1 MAITTRA
8 EDYSARYNDLVQQAE
23 LAENSSVR
31 GCMVIK
37 PYGYAIWE
45 NIRDV
50 LDQMFKNTWHQNA
63 YFPLFIPKSFLCKEA
78 DHVKWFA
85 KECAVVTHY
94 RLKNAEDWSGVVV
107 DPEARLEE
115 ELIVRPTSET
125 IIWDSYKKWIS
136 SYRDLPL
143 LLNQWANVVR
153 WEMRTRIFLRS
164 AEFLRQEWHTAHAT
178 SEEANEEAKK
188 MIDVYRDFSE
198 SYLATSPV
206 VGRKPAHERFA
217 GALETYTI
225 EPMMQDLK
233 SLQAGTSHF
242 LGQNFGKAFDVQ
254 FTNENNELEYVW
266 WTSWGVSTRLMWNL
280 IMAHS
285 DDQGLVLPPALA
297 PIHLVIVPIF
307 KTAEDLEEIKAFLKP
322 LTDKLNQTY
331 ITFSSKYAEMRKK
344 LNRKMDDDTQKTPG
358 WKFHE
363 REMKWVPL
371 RITIGKRDLEAGK
384 IEVFTRATW
393 EKVQMTVEEF
403 SQNMEKMLLDIQSL
417 LLQKNKSFR
426 EEHTYYVDNYDEFKE
441 KIEQWFV
448 FAHWDG
454 TAETA
459 EKIQEECKATIR
471 CFPNGE
477 YIRDAN
483 EKWVDMISW
492 KESECRVLFAKSY

>member
-1 MAITTRA
+1 MAIATRA

-50 LDQMFKNTWHQNA
+50 LDQMFKNTGHQNA

-198 SYLATSPV
+198 NYLATSPV
-206 VGRKPAHERFA
+206 VWRKPAHERFA

-254 FTNENNELEYVW
+254 FTNENNELEYVRW
-266 WTSWGVSTRLMWNL
+266 SSRGVSTRLMWNL

-307 KTAEDLEEIKAFLKP
+307 KTAEDLEEIKRFLKP
-322 LTDKLNQTY
+322 LTDKLDQTY

-344 LNRKMDDDTQKTPG
+344 LNWKMDDDTQKTPG

-371 RITIGKRDLEAGK
+371 RITIWKRDLENGK

-393 EKVQMTVEEF
+393 EKVQMTIEEF
-403 SQNMEKMLLDIQSL
+403 SENMEKMLLDIQSL

-426 EEHTYYVDNYDEFKE
+426 EEHTYYVDSYDEFKE

-459 EKIQEECKATIR
+459 EKIQDECKATIR

-492 KESECRVLFAKSY
+492 KPSECRVLFAKSY

>member
-50 LDQMFKNTWHQNA
+50 LDQMIKNTWHQNA
-63 YFPLFIPKSFLCKEA
+63 YFPLFIPKSFFSKEA
-78 DHVKWFA
+78 SHVAWFA

-94 RLKNAEDWSGVVV
+94 RLKNADDGSWIIV
-107 DPEARLEE
+107 DPEAKLDE

-188 MIDVYRDFSE
+188 MIDVYTDFSK
-198 SYLATSPV
+198 SFLANSPV
-206 VGRKPAHERFA
+206 VWRKPAHDRFA
-217 GALETYTI
+217 WALETYTF
-225 EPMMQDLK
+225 EPMMQDFK
-233 SLQAGTSHF
+233 ALQWWTSHF

-254 FTNENNELEYVW
+254 FTNEKNEQEYVR
-266 WTSWGVSTRLMWNL
+266 WTSWWVTTRLMWNL
-280 IMAHS
+280 IMSHS

-307 KTAEDLEEIKAFLKP
+307 KTAEDLEEIKSFLKP
-322 LTDKLNQTY
+322 LTDKLDQTY

-344 LNRKMDDDTQKTPG
+344 LTWKMDDDTKKSPG
-358 WKFHE
+358 WKFSE
-363 REMKWVPL
+363 YEMKWIPL
-371 RITIGKRDLEAGK
+371 RITVWKRDIEQGK
-384 IEVFTRATW
+384 IEVFNRITG
-393 EKVQMTVEEF
+393 EKTMMDMDELVENLENIF
-403 SQNMEKMLLDIQSL
+403 
-417 LLQKNKSFR
+417 LQQQKDLYEKNKAFR
-426 EEHTYYVDNYDEFKE
+426 EANTYYVDTYDEFKE
-441 KIEQWFV
+441 KIEKGFV

-459 EKIQEECKATIR
+459 NKIQEETKATIR
-471 CFPNGE
+471 CIPNE
-477 YIRDAN
+477 WFVKQND
-483 EKWVDMISW
+483 KWVDMISW

>member
-45 NIRDV
+45 NIHDV

-78 DHVKWFA
+78 DHVEHFA
-85 KECAVVTHY
+85 KECAIVTHY
-94 RLKNAEDWSGVVV
+94 RLKNSENGNGVVV
-107 DPEARLEE
+107 DPEAKLEE

-178 SEEANEEAKK
+178 AEEANAEAMK

-198 SYLATSPV
+198 SFLATAPV
-206 VGRKPAHERFA
+206 VWRKPAHDRFA
-217 GALETYTI
+217 WALETYTI
-225 EPMMQDLK
+225 EPMMQDFK

-242 LGQNFGKAFDVQ
+242 LGQNFGKAFNVQ
-254 FTNENNELEYVW
+254 FTNEQNELEYVRW
-266 WTSWGVSTRLMWNL
+266 SSWGVSTRLMWNL

-307 KTAEDLEEIKAFLKP
+307 KTAEDLQEIKSFLKP
-322 LTDKLNQTY
+322 LTDKLDQTY

-371 RITIGKRDLEAGK
+371 RITIWKRDLENGK

-393 EKVQMTVEEF
+393 EKVQMTIEEF
-403 SQNMEKMLLDIQSL
+403 SEKMEKMLLDIQSL

-426 EEHTYYVDNYDEFKE
+426 EEHTYYVDSYDEFKE

-459 EKIQEECKATIR
+459 EKIQEETKATIR
-471 CFPNGE
+471 CLPNGE
-477 YIRDAN
+477 YVRDVN
-483 EKWVDMISW
+483 EKWKDMITW
-492 KESECRVLFAKSY
+492 KESNWRVLFAKSY

>member
-63 YFPLFIPKSFLCKEA
+63 YFPLFIPKSFLCREA
-78 DHVKWFA
+78 DHVEHFA
-85 KECAVVTHY
+85 KECAIVTHY

-107 DPEARLEE
+107 DPEAKLEE

-125 IIWDSYKKWIS
+125 IIWDSFKKWIS

-178 SEEANEEAKK
+178 AEEANDEAKK

-198 SYLATSPV
+198 SYLAAAPV
-206 VGRKPAHERFA
+206 VGRKPAHDRFA
-217 GALETYTI
+217 WALETYTI
-225 EPMMQDLK
+225 EPMMQDFR

-266 WTSWGVSTRLMWNL
+266 WSSWWVSTRLMWNL

-307 KTAEDLEEIKAFLKP
+307 KTAEDLEEIKSFLKP
-322 LTDKLNQTY
+322 LTDKLDQTY
-331 ITFSSKYAEMRKK
+331 ITFSGKYADMRKK

-371 RITIGKRDLEAGK
+371 RITIGKRDLENWK

-393 EKVQMTVEEF
+393 EKAQMTIDEF
-403 SQNMEKMLLDIQSL
+403 SENMDKMLHDVQSL
-417 LLQKNKSFR
+417 LLQKNRSFR
-426 EEHTYYVDNYDEFKE
+426 EANTYYVDSYDEFKE
-441 KIEQWFV
+441 KIEKGFV
-448 FAHWDG
+448 FAHWDW

-459 EKIQEECKATIR
+459 NKIQEETKATIR
-471 CFPNGE
+471 CIPNE
-477 YIRDAN
+477 WFVKQDD
-483 EKWVDMISW
+483 KWLDMISW
-492 KESECRVLFAKSY
+492 KESEWRVLFAKSY

>member
-63 YFPLFIPKSFLCKEA
+63 YFPLFIPKSFLCREA
-78 DHVKWFA
+78 DHVEHFA
-85 KECAVVTHY
+85 KECAIVTHY

-178 SEEANEEAKK
+178 SDEANEEAKK

-198 SYLATSPV
+198 NFLAAAPV
-206 VGRKPAHERFA
+206 VGRKPAHDRFA
-217 GALETYTI
+217 WALETYTI
-225 EPMMQDLK
+225 EPMMQDFK

-242 LGQNFGKAFDVQ
+242 LGQNFWKAFDVQ
-254 FTNENNELEYVW
+254 FTNENNELEYVRW
-266 WTSWGVSTRLMWNL
+266 SSRGVSTRLMWNL

-307 KTAEDLEEIKAFLKP
+307 KTAEDLEEIKSFLKP
-322 LTDKLNQTY
+322 LTDKLDQTY
-331 ITFSSKYAEMRKK
+331 ITFSSKYADMRKK
-344 LNRKMDDDTQKTPG
+344 LNRKMDDDTKKSPW

-363 REMKWVPL
+363 WEMKWVPL
-371 RITIGKRDLEAGK
+371 RITIGKRDLENWK

-393 EKVQMTVEEF
+393 EKVQMTIEEF
-403 SQNMEKMLLDIQSL
+403 SENMEKMLLNIQSL

-426 EEHTYYVDNYDEFKE
+426 EEHTYYVDSYDEFKE
-441 KIEQWFV
+441 KIEQGFV

-459 EKIQEECKATIR
+459 EKIQEETKATIR
-471 CFPNGE
+471 CIPNE
-477 YIRDAN
+477 WFVKQND
-483 EKWVDMISW
+483 EWVDMISW
-492 KESECRVLFAKSY
+492 KPSAWRVLFAKSY

>member
-94 RLKNAEDWSGVVV
+94 RLKNAEDGSGVVV

-178 SEEANEEAKK
+178 SEEANEEAMK

-198 SYLATSPV
+198 SFLATSPV

-307 KTAEDLEEIKAFLKP
+307 KTVEDLEEIKAFLRP
-322 LTDKLNQTY
+322 LTDKLDQTY

-371 RITIGKRDLEAGK
+371 RITIWKRDLENWK

-393 EKVQMTVEEF
+393 EKVQMTIEEF
-403 SQNMEKMLLDIQSL
+403 SENMEKMLHDVQTL
-417 LLQKNKSFR
+417 LLQKNRSFR
-426 EEHTYYVDNYDEFKE
+426 EEHTYYVDSYDEFKE
-441 KIEQWFV
+441 KIEKGFV
-448 FAHWDG
+448 FAHWDW

-459 EKIQEECKATIR
+459 EKIQEETKATIR
-471 CFPNGE
+471 CIPNE
-477 YIRDAN
+477 WFVKQND
-483 EKWVDMISW
+483 KWVDMISW
-492 KESECRVLFAKSY
+492 KPSECRVLFAKSY

>member
-31 GCMVIK
+31 GCMVIR
-37 PYGYAIWE
+37 PYWYAIWE
-45 NIRDV
+45 NIHDV

-78 DHVKWFA
+78 DHVEHFA
-85 KECAVVTHY
+85 KECAIVTHY
-94 RLKNAEDWSGVVV
+94 RLKNSETWSGVVV
-107 DPEARLEE
+107 DPEAKLEE

-143 LLNQWANVVR
+143 LINQWANVVR

-164 AEFLRQEWHTAHAT
+164 AEFLWQEWHTAHAT
-178 SEEANEEAKK
+178 AEEANEEAKK

-198 SYLATSPV
+198 NFLATSPV
-206 VGRKPAHERFA
+206 VWRKPAHDRFA
-217 GALETYTI
+217 WALETYTI
-225 EPMMQDLK
+225 EPMMQDFK
-233 SLQAGTSHF
+233 SLQAWTSHF
-242 LGQNFGKAFDVQ
+242 LWQNFWKAFDVQ
-254 FTNENNELEYVW
+254 FTNEQNELEYVR
-266 WTSWGVSTRLMWNL
+266 WTSRWVSTRLMWNL

-297 PIHLVIVPIF
+297 PIHLVIIPIF
-307 KTAEDLEEIKAFLKP
+307 KTDEDLEDIKLFLKP
-322 LTDKLNQTY
+322 LTDKLDQIH
-331 ITFSSKYAEMRKK
+331 ITFGSKYTQMQKK
-344 LNRKMDDDTQKTPG
+344 LNRKFDDDTQKTPW

-371 RITIGKRDLEAGK
+371 RITIWKRDMESGK

-393 EKVQMTVEEF
+393 EKSQMSIEEF
-403 SQNMEKMLLDIQSL
+403 SNNIEKMLMDIQSL

-426 EEHTYYVDNYDEFKE
+426 EEHTYYVDSYDEFKE
-441 KIEQWFV
+441 KIEEWFV
-448 FAHWDG
+448 FAHWDW

-471 CFPNGE
+471 CLPNE
-477 YIRDAN
+477 SYINNVD
-483 EKWVDMISW
+483 EKWVDMITG
-492 KESECRVLFAKSY
+492 KESLWRVLFAKSY

>member
-78 DHVKWFA
+78 DHVQWFA

-206 VGRKPAHERFA
+206 VWRKPAHERFA

-307 KTAEDLEEIKAFLKP
+307 KTAEDLEEIKSFLKDVYYGTVCEDWSEQDFRKYINEMYDKF
-322 LTDKLNQTY
+322 LKLDINQISLWKGWSTDKASTGFLKMVKGAGAIATACHAYNQLLAKLKIGKKYDEIKVGDYVRFCY
-331 ITFSSKYAEMRKK
+331 ISKNNPYWIEYIAFPDGQWPKEFQSLFSIDYETMFEK
-344 LNRKMDDDTQKTPG
+344 LIMKPLERFLEATHFQNVDPR
-358 WKFHE
+358 E
-363 REMKWVPL
+363 REL
-371 RITIGKRDLEAGK
+371 CSLDDL
-384 IEVFTRATW
+384 
-393 EKVQMTVEEF
+393 
-403 SQNMEKMLLDIQSL
+403 
-417 LLQKNKSFR
+417 
-426 EEHTYYVDNYDEFKE
+426 
-441 KIEQWFV
+441 
-448 FAHWDG
+448 
-454 TAETA
+454 
-459 EKIQEECKATIR
+459 
-471 CFPNGE
+471 
-477 YIRDAN
+477 
-483 EKWVDMISW
+483 
-492 KESECRVLFAKSY
+492 

>member
-45 NIRDV
+45 NIHDV

-254 FTNENNELEYVW
+254 FTNENNELEYVR

>member
-1 MAITTRA
+1 MAITRRA

-94 RLKNAEDWSGVVV
+94 RLKNAEDGSGVVV

-266 WTSWGVSTRLMWNL
+266 WTSWWVSTRLMWNL

-307 KTAEDLEEIKAFLKP
+307 KTAEDSEEIKAFLKP
-322 LTDKLNQTY
+322 LTDKLDQTY

-371 RITIGKRDLEAGK
+371 RITIGRRDLEAGK

-393 EKVQMTVEEF
+393 EKVQMTIEEL
-403 SQNMEKMLLDIQSL
+403 SENVEKMLLDIQSL

-441 KIEQWFV
+441 KIEQGFV

-459 EKIQEECKATIR
+459 EKIQDECKATIR

-477 YIRDAN
+477 YIRDVN

-492 KESECRVLFAKSY
+492 KDSECRVLFAKSY

>member
-1 MAITTRA
+1 MALITRA

-45 NIRDV
+45 AIRDV
-50 LDQMFKNTWHQNA
+50 LDQMFKNTGHSNA

-78 DHVKWFA
+78 SHVKGFA

-94 RLKNAEDWSGVVV
+94 RLKNSEDGNAVIV

-125 IIWDSYKKWIS
+125 IIWDSYKKWIG

-178 SEEANEEAKK
+178 SDEANAEAQK

-198 SYLATSPV
+198 NFLATSPV
-206 VGRKPAHERFA
+206 VWRKPAHERFA

-225 EPMMQDLK
+225 EPMMQDFK
-233 SLQAGTSHF
+233 ALQAWTSHF
-242 LGQNFGKAFDVQ
+242 LGQNFWKAFDVQ
-254 FTNENNELEYVW
+254 FTNENNELEYVR
-266 WTSWGVSTRLMWNL
+266 WTSWWVSTRLMWNL

-307 KTAEDLEEIKAFLKP
+307 KTQEDLQAIKEFLKP
-322 LTDKLNQTY
+322 LTDKLENTRL
-331 ITFSSKYAEMRKK
+331 TFWSKYAEMRKK
-344 LNRKMDDDTQKTPG
+344 LTRKIDADTQKTPW

-371 RITIGKRDLEAGK
+371 RITVWKRDLEAWQ
-384 IEVFTRATW
+384 IEVFTRATG
-393 EKVQMTVEEF
+393 EKIQMSVEEA
-403 SQNMEKMLLDIQSL
+403 SSKIEEMLMNIQTL
-417 LLQKNKSFR
+417 LLNKNKSFR
-426 EEHTYYVDNYDEFKE
+426 EEHTYYVDSYDEFKE
-441 KIEQWFV
+441 KIEKWFV

-471 CFPNGE
+471 CYPRE
-477 YIRDAN
+477 WYIKNPD
-483 EKWVDMISW
+483 EKWIDMISW
-492 KESECRVLFAKSY
+492 KESVWRVLFAKSY

>member
-23 LAENSSVR
+23 LAEGSSVR

-198 SYLATSPV
+198 NYLATSPV

-254 FTNENNELEYVW
+254 FTNENNELEYVR

-307 KTAEDLEEIKAFLKP
+307 KTAEDLKEIKSFLKP
-322 LTDKLNQTY
+322 LTDKLDQTY

-344 LNRKMDDDTQKTPG
+344 LTRKMDDDTQKTPG

-371 RITIGKRDLEAGK
+371 RITIWKRDLEAGK

-393 EKVQMTVEEF
+393 EKVQMTVEDF
-403 SQNMEKMLLDIQSL
+403 SQDMEKMLLDIQSL

-426 EEHTYYVDNYDEFKE
+426 EEHTYYVDSYDEFKE

-459 EKIQEECKATIR
+459 EKIQDECKATIR

-477 YIRDAN
+477 YIRDEN

-492 KESECRVLFAKSY
+492 KPSECRVLFAKSY

>member
-1 MAITTRA
+1 MTITTRA

-94 RLKNAEDWSGVVV
+94 RLKNAEDGSGVVV

-178 SEEANEEAKK
+178 SEEANAEAKK

-225 EPMMQDLK
+225 EPMTQDLK

-254 FTNENNELEYVW
+254 FTNEQNELEYVW

-307 KTAEDLEEIKAFLKP
+307 KTAEDLEEIKSFLKP

-331 ITFSSKYAEMRKK
+331 ITFSGKYAEMRKK
-344 LNRKMDDDTQKTPG
+344 LTWKMDDDTQKSPG

-371 RITIGKRDLEAGK
+371 RITIGKRDLEAWK

-393 EKVQMTVEEF
+393 EKVQMTIEEF
-403 SQNMEKMLLDIQSL
+403 SSNLEKMLLDIQSL

-426 EEHTYYVDNYDEFKE
+426 EEHTYYVDSYDEFKE

-459 EKIQEECKATIR
+459 EKIQDECKATIR

-477 YIRDAN
+477 YIRDIN
-483 EKWVDMISW
+483 EKWVDMVSW
-492 KESECRVLFAKSY
+492 KPSECRVLFAKSY

>member
-94 RLKNAEDWSGVVV
+94 RLKNAEDGSGVVV

-206 VGRKPAHERFA
+206 VGKKPAHERFA

-307 KTAEDLEEIKAFLKP
+307 KTAEDLEEIKSFLKP
-322 LTDKLNQTY
+322 LTDKLDQTY

-371 RITIGKRDLEAGK
+371 RITIWKRDLEAGK

-393 EKVQMTVEEF
+393 EKGQMTIEEL
-403 SQNMEKMLLDIQSL
+403 SENMEKMLLDIQSL
-417 LLQKNKSFR
+417 LLQKNKLFR

-477 YIRDAN
+477 YIRDVN
-483 EKWVDMISW
+483 EKWLDMISW

>member
-45 NIRDV
+45 NIHDV

-206 VGRKPAHERFA
+206 VWRKPAHERFA

-254 FTNENNELEYVW
+254 FTNENNELEYVR

-322 LTDKLNQTY
+322 LTDKLDQTY